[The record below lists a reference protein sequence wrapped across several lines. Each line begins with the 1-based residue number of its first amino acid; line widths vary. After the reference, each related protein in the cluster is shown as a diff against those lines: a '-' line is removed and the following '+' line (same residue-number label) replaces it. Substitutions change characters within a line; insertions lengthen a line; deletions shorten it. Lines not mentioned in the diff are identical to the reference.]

1 MRTLRLTS
9 PNMKGADV
17 KEAQKSLRQYYK
29 GRLDSVYGPK
39 TALAV
44 KQAKYD
50 LGYAEKNI
58 TSAYD
63 EQFVQYYSK
72 AKSQTFLM
80 QQRAKQRVKKQTKAE
95 AAIASAR
102 QFIGVSEDPPG
113 SNQVMFSKWYGV
125 IGPWC
130 AMFTTYN
137 WVQAKS
143 KAFKQGERY
152 AYCPYIYDDAK
163 YHRNGL
169 TLIPTA
175 NARPGDIVLYDWKH
189 DGISDHVG
197 ILLTKPS
204 RYGDFKAIEG
214 NTSGTNPSDGGMVA
228 EMQRHTNSVLGFV
241 RVLT

>member
-9 PNMKGADV
+9 PNMKGPDV
-17 KEAQKSLRQYYK
+17 KEAQKSLRHYYK
-29 GRLDSVYGPK
+29 GKLDSIYGPK

-58 TSAYD
+58 TSTYD

-72 AKSQTFLM
+72 AKSQTLLM
-80 QQRAKQRVKKQTKAE
+80 RQRAKQRAKKQSKAE
-95 AAIASAR
+95 AVISSAR

-130 AMFTTYN
+130 AMFVSYN

-143 KAFKQGERY
+143 KAFKKGERY
-152 AYCPYIYDDAK
+152 AYCPYVYDDAK
-163 YHRNGL
+163 HHRNNL
-169 TLIPTA
+169 TLVPA
-175 NARPGDIVLYDWKH
+175 VNARPGDLVLYDWKG
-189 DGISDHVG
+189 DNVADHIG
-197 ILLTKPS
+197 ILLTKVD
-204 RYGDFKAIEG
+204 RNGWFMAIEG
-214 NTSGTNPSDGGMVA
+214 NTSGTSPSDGGMVA
-228 EMQRHTNSVLGFV
+228 EMRRNSRDVIGFV
-241 RVLT
+241 RVLA